1 MHTLSES
8 RTAVHYSSCL
18 FSSTK
23 VFSLPHPWAVTEK
36 NIYKGWQKDPWL
48 MDSQINQNFPI
59 MFFVTLHLLEM
70 VLAPWKFDIDRTGL
84 WFGKDEFFK
93 ISRRVF
99 LLWPKNPPK
108 ILTAE
113 VCRPAATRFWRSLR
127 SSDAL
132 PWCTTWQPRR
142 HSLPQHDTQDENE
155 TFPQSLRA
163 GTWNLSIF

>member
-1 MHTLSES
+1 MISRCRFSNFIPIWEILPIADDLFFLRKIVHTLSES

-84 WFGKDEFFK
+84 WFGKDE
-93 ISRRVF
+93 
-99 LLWPKNPPK
+99 
-108 ILTAE
+108 
-113 VCRPAATRFWRSLR
+113 TRFWRSLR
-127 SSDAL
+127 SLDAL

-142 HSLPQHDTQDENE
+142 HSDHNTIPRMRMKR
-155 TFPQSLRA
+155 FPKV
-163 GTWNLSIF
+163 